1 MNNQNFKAYLAYIA
15 VCVIWGTTYLAIK
28 IGVTDLPPFLFAGL
42 RWITA
47 GIILIGYLYL
57 RGYNFPVKDDLIH
70 LFIVG
75 ISLLGFGNGFVV
87 IAEQWLPSGLTSLL
101 ITTIPIWVVIIEMLL
116 PNSPKINFL
125 VVLGIII
132 GTSGV
137 VLIFWNDLDKI
148 FNSDYFLGILSMFGA
163 VVVWV
168 IGSLWSKYKK
178 VTVKP
183 LMGATFQM
191 LFAGVVQVFLGS
203 LLGEWSEFH
212 FTQDSFYAFAYLV
225 LIGSLFGYTSF
236 IYAIAHLPV
245 SFVSTYTYVNPIIAL
260 YLGWLVL
267 NEEINIILFAATA
280 LILGGVVIVKMG
292 HERIKAK
299 NKTAQANR

>member
-1 MNNQNFKAYLAYIA
+1 
-15 VCVIWGTTYLAIK
+15 
-28 IGVTDLPPFLFAGL
+28 
-42 RWITA
+42 
-47 GIILIGYLYL
+47 
-57 RGYNFPVKDDLIH
+57 
-70 LFIVG
+70 
-75 ISLLGFGNGFVV
+75 
-87 IAEQWLPSGLTSLL
+87 
-101 ITTIPIWVVIIEMLL
+101 
-116 PNSPKINFL
+116 
-125 VVLGIII
+125 
-132 GTSGV
+132 
-137 VLIFWNDLDKI
+137 
-148 FNSDYFLGILSMFGA
+148 MFGA

-236 IYAIAHLPV
+236 IYAIAHLP
-245 SFVSTYTYVNPIIAL
+245 IIAL